1 MFHGGAADRLDLREL
16 GDMRALCAEQLE
28 EGDLRRQKL
37 AGRCELRL
45 QVRDCGVR
53 YGRPVVPR

>member
-1 MFHGGAADRLDLREL
+1 VFHGGAADRLDLREL
-16 GDMRALCAEQLE
+16 GDMRALRAEQLE

-45 QVRDCGVR
+45 QVRD
-53 YGRPVVPR
+53 